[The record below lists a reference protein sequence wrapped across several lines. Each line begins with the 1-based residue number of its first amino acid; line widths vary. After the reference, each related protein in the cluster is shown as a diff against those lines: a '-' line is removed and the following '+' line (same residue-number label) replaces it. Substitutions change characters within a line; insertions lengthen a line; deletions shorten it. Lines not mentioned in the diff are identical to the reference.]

1 MINLYYLDCTHFP
14 FAPQH
19 SNILILFKG
28 VPQINVTQ
36 PSPANMMGTGTLGR
50 GGGGVSFAPGGRGAP
65 AAGYNKMTSGPKNAG
80 SMESLDSTQ
89 SLTLST
95 YSYGSSTST
104 GQSLHLF
111 CCYYFVLFLEILH

>member
-1 MINLYYLDCTHFP
+1 
-14 FAPQH
+14 
-19 SNILILFKG
+19 
-28 VPQINVTQ
+28 
-36 PSPANMMGTGTLGR
+36 MMGTGTLGR
-50 GGGGVSFAPGGRGAP
+50 GGGGVSFAPGGRGAQ

-104 GQSLHLF
+104 GQSFYSLLLF
-111 CCYYFVLFLEILH
+111 FSGLLKRA